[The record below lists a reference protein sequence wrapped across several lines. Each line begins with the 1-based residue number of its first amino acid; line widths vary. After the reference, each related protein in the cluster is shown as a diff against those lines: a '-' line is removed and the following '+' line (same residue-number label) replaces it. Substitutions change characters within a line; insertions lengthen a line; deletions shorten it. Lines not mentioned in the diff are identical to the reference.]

1 MDKHATQINE
11 EISDAFVALNSSFPG
26 HDQCFV
32 GDTLRSKFWYG
43 ITRLSTDGGW
53 VDPRYPTQE
62 LFPADDIPISN
73 YEINKC
79 SYYDGNKIHSVWC
92 DFIFPCGVCE
102 IPRGKWYYLKG
113 LCNNDLDKIY
123 DFHYYIYGVSD
134 QRPYFKYVF
143 FQDTFNFYFIFFFFS
158 RGVSKSNIYFNGTSQ
173 RWRLQSL
180 LQPSKFM
187 ETEGDL
193 SSLIPIGSYSWKT
206 GSHNSWCSKPEGFT
220 TDLTFS
226 QCFPNKYTCD
236 SGYCIPLHQRCNTEL
251 NCEDKSDENNCHTLV
266 LEENYNK
273 RVPPITSAD
282 PISVCTRRSKQCKSL
297 I

>member
-62 LFPADDIPISN
+62 LFNADDIPISN

-143 FQDTFNFYFIFFFFS
+143 FQDTFYLLFHIFILF
-158 RGVSKSNIYFNGTSQ
+158 Q
-173 RWRLQSL
+173 
-180 LQPSKFM
+180 
-187 ETEGDL
+187 
-193 SSLIPIGSYSWKT
+193 GSIK
-206 GSHNSWCSKPEGFT
+206 K
-220 TDLTFS
+220 
-226 QCFPNKYTCD
+226 
-236 SGYCIPLHQRCNTEL
+236 
-251 NCEDKSDENNCHTLV
+251 
-266 LEENYNK
+266 
-273 RVPPITSAD
+273 
-282 PISVCTRRSKQCKSL
+282 
-297 I
+297 